1 MGASLVLSRRIIM
14 PIGIFNGNSRHMQ
27 YMRELQEEAA
37 MAEREKQLEALHD
50 EDRAAYQEL
59 IALDPDGG
67 EAWYDD
73 DNNIPALGSTRE
85 RIKLVRARI
94 NDLKAERGMQ

>member
-1 MGASLVLSRRIIM
+1 M
-14 PIGIFNGNSRHMQ
+14 PIGIFNGNSRHAQ

-37 MAEREKQLEALHD
+37 KVEREKQHEALHE
-50 EDRAAYQEL
+50 EDQAAYQEL

-73 DNNIPALGSTRE
+73 DNNIPAFGSTRE
-85 RIKLVRARI
+85 RIRLVRARI
-94 NDLKAERGMQ
+94 DELKAERGLL